1 MYLQDLYWP
10 ACDAPKRGGSI
21 SLSGDTAL
29 PYDVF
34 AEATLQWSIL
44 FQLLTA
50 NAEIVKASL
59 THIRRRINIAK
70 VDNDRRPQRF
80 FDAA

>member
-34 AEATLQWSIL
+34 AEATLQWSI
-44 FQLLTA
+44 
-50 NAEIVKASL
+50 ISSY
-59 THIRRRINIAK
+59 
-70 VDNDRRPQRF
+70 
-80 FDAA
+80 